1 MSERIEA
8 VFENGMFRPL
18 VPVTIAE
25 GQRVSLNAEAHPAA
39 ADDLSDV
46 QDLLDHEFMES
57 CRKQR
62 GGAPSLVDV
71 RRIRRRRLRERAVH
85 RGERSSEERD
95 ER

>member
-25 GQRVSLNAEAHPAA
+25 GQRVSLNAEAHPAS

-46 QDLLDHEFMES
+46 QDLLDLEFMES
-57 CRKQR
+57 CRNQR
-62 GGAPSLVDV
+62 GGAPSLADV
-71 RRIRRRRLRERAVH
+71 RRILSGFDGSLADRI
-85 RGERSSEERD
+85 SEERD